1 MSFARSRMLVA
12 GGSAVVWAL
21 AIAVGPYAIRGP
33 VICPLRGFTGLPCPS
48 CGLTRAFAALVRGD
62 LWTAVGWNALCLPLA
77 LLLIAAPLIALYEL
91 AAGRSASFYRPWL
104 FSGKVARVAVAT
116 VVTYHVVRCAFWAAN
131 GTLVN
136 EFLTTSWTYR
146 LWQYW
151 RAWG

>member
-1 MSFARSRMLVA
+1 
-12 GGSAVVWAL
+12 VWACAFL
-21 AIAVGPYAIRGP
+21 LGPYAVQGP

-62 LWTAVGWNALCLPLA
+62 LWTAASWNVLCFPLA
-77 LLLIAAPLIALYEL
+77 LLLLAAPAVAIYEL
-91 AAGRSASFYRPWL
+91 AARRPASFYRPWL
-104 FSGKVARVAVAT
+104 YSGTAARVAVAF
-116 VVTYHVVRCAFWAAN
+116 VITYHVIRSAVWAAN

-151 RAWG
+151 SQTG